1 MGLLD
6 SILSLFA
13 KSAPVIEQTGKAV
26 ANHVSKNA
34 GKYAAAAGGAVA
46 VGGAYA
52 IGKASG
58 HTEGK
63 KEGVAE
69 QAKKDEVKFKA
80 QHNAHEQDRKEWE
93 RQRNQYE
100 DLLDDLES

>member
-1 MGLLD
+1 MGLLEI
-6 SILSLFA
+6 ILSLFA

-34 GKYAAAAGGAVA
+34 GKYAAAAGDAVA

-58 HTEGK
+58 HTDGK

-69 QAKKDEVKFKA
+69 QARKDEVKFKPM
-80 QHNAHEQDRKEWE
+80 NRIE
-93 RQRNQYE
+93 RSGKGNVTSTKIY
-100 DLLDDLES
+100 LMI